1 MEVGYINVINYCYF
15 SLLESSNQLVSLHS
29 VQETI
34 HLPTQTRK
42 PVSRIF
48 TPSTA
53 IDSSGLVT
61 RFGTGKQNATTSVF
75 STPKLTSSRKTT
87 TRSSSIHDSSIP
99 WFSTSEQV
107 RHWTK
112 SAEVKPRIS
121 HSLAHGTSFW
131 KDDYSSKRSA
141 FTESIIKTNSF
152 LSTASIDSSL
162 SITRSTW
169 QLTEGN
175 ANTSLVQKASSI
187 TSSPS
192 AWDIV
197 ATENNYVQ
205 STTGTIQDIGTM
217 LKGVP
222 SSGVKYTWSHYWTP
236 IRNSPESAYS
246 KSVREDIDFQL
257 TTTGSER
264 SRFGQTSSSA
274 MTTANPRAS
283 SSYSRNS
290 VEVTEGMN
298 TKTVKTAIPTKSSVH
313 SYLPNTYSDL
323 PNVINSFTGSLSGSI
338 LNQERVSSQST
349 SPVLSCTMVKYT
361 SVRKKSPNTIYFST
375 SMAQEM
381 PYTSPGTTQV
391 SHTTNTSGFGYGT
404 AWSLRTQ
411 LETSQSALNTLP
423 SYSASKSDNQEQSS
437 KHSGSLKEGFSSAM
451 TTLSPSSYLFTM
463 SQGSSAVH
471 EILTTTKATSPTAT
485 RQSYAS
491 KVGSRNVTSV
501 ISQSKGNSG
510 TPTLP
515 LYTSHGG
522 LSTGRDVTS
531 LQTTMSLSNH
541 LQTRKSISQS
551 RSGIKATSFGS
562 AMPLNTNFN
571 TGSPSSGL
579 SPDEVN
585 SQPSTSVS
593 SHTSVSPRSS
603 FENLLTVAS
612 KETST
617 NGISSWI
624 PLQKSISYSSSSTS
638 KQTLASKKMSSQK
651 GNVRLSIVTTSS
663 AQHLKSA
670 RQSVKESLLTPY
682 ISTTKLPKTYQQTLH
697 KGTSDT
703 PAKSTVTSITMTTF
717 VPSRQYTAVL
727 SQDLVNFSRFSST
740 DKLAPKWLSSQVKD
754 AGLSIVSS
762 SGQHR
767 TLGSPRGTSQHLK
780 ATTYTPEIST
790 WFHIT
795 PAASSTKR
803 FLSTVEPVLKRT
815 SSEAAN
821 AVFSSITS
829 SVNVKDAM
837 RSINVSM
844 SRDNV
849 QSVSA
854 TGLHT
859 TFQHPLGKGSSDAPT
874 TVTRMTAVPSSI
886 QSTALSRYQSSASRI
901 TTPASRN
908 ISLNASITT
917 HSLHAST
924 NGTVRIFSTP
934 TYTSTTQVKLSKT
947 TDSYLFSLVPAT
959 SRPYLNSTTQF
970 KIMDGSLVI
979 RNRNFHANLSNTNST
994 MFKVLAVEVEEII
1007 MDIVSSDAKVTSF
1020 RNGSIIADF
1029 YLKVSYDSQ
1038 FSDRDYAQKLSEAN
1052 ETLWRGYYVT
1062 NITVTL
1068 RANTGRTAARL
1079 QDDGGLSKG
1088 TVVAIFTVF
1097 SVLLIAVGGV
1107 GVYVCTKKGLC
1118 ERSRVKPAE

>member
-1 MEVGYINVINYCYF
+1 
-15 SLLESSNQLVSLHS
+15 
-29 VQETI
+29 
-34 HLPTQTRK
+34 
-42 PVSRIF
+42 
-48 TPSTA
+48 
-53 IDSSGLVT
+53 
-61 RFGTGKQNATTSVF
+61 
-75 STPKLTSSRKTT
+75 
-87 TRSSSIHDSSIP
+87 
-99 WFSTSEQV
+99 
-107 RHWTK
+107 
-112 SAEVKPRIS
+112 
-121 HSLAHGTSFW
+121 
-131 KDDYSSKRSA
+131 
-141 FTESIIKTNSF
+141 
-152 LSTASIDSSL
+152 
-162 SITRSTW
+162 
-169 QLTEGN
+169 
-175 ANTSLVQKASSI
+175 
-187 TSSPS
+187 
-192 AWDIV
+192 
-197 ATENNYVQ
+197 
-205 STTGTIQDIGTM
+205 M

-222 SSGVKYTWSHYWTP
+222 SSGVKYTWSHSWTP

-257 TTTGSER
+257 TTTRSER
-264 SRFGQTSSSA
+264 SRFDQTSSSA
-274 MTTANPRAS
+274 MTTAKPRAS

-290 VEVTEGMN
+290 FEVTEGMN
-298 TKTVKTAIPTKSSVH
+298 MKTVKTAITTKSSVH

-323 PNVINSFTGSLSGSI
+323 PNVVNSFTGSLSGSI

-349 SPVLSCTMVKYT
+349 SPVLSCTVVTYT
-361 SVRKKSPNTIYFST
+361 SVRNKFSNTIYLST

-381 PYTSPGTTQV
+381 PYTSPGTTQI
-391 SHTTNTSGFGYGT
+391 SHTSNTSGFGYGT

-437 KHSGSLKEGFSSAM
+437 KHSGSLNEGFSSAM
-451 TTLSPSSYLFTM
+451 ITPSSSSYIFTM

-491 KVGSRNVTSV
+491 KVGPRNVTSV
-501 ISQSKGNSG
+501 ISQSKGNSC

-515 LYTSHGG
+515 LYTRHGG

-541 LQTRKSISQS
+541 LQTRKDISQS
-551 RSGIKATSFGS
+551 QSGIKATSFGS
-562 AMPLNTNFN
+562 TVPLNTNFN

-585 SQPSTSVS
+585 SQPITSVS

-624 PLQKSISYSSSSTS
+624 PLQKSMSYRSSSTS
-638 KQTLASKKMSSQK
+638 KQTLASRKMSSQK
-651 GNVRLSIVTTSS
+651 GNVRLSIITTSS

-670 RQSVKESLLTPY
+670 RESVKESPLTPY

-697 KGTSDT
+697 KGISRDT
-703 PAKSTVTSITMTTF
+703 PAKSTVTSITMTAF
-717 VPSRQYTAVL
+717 VPSRQYTAGVL
-727 SQDLVNFSRFSST
+727 SQDLVNFSRSSST
-740 DKLAPKWLSSQVKD
+740 DKVAPKRPSSQVKAD
-754 AGLSIVSS
+754 GLSIVSS

-767 TLGSPRGTSQHLK
+767 TLGNPHETSQHLK
-780 ATTYTPEIST
+780 VYSATTDTPEIST
-790 WFHIT
+790 QFPIT
-795 PAASSTKR
+795 PAVSSTTR
-803 FLSTVEPVLKRT
+803 FLSTVEPALKRT
-815 SSEAAN
+815 SSEVDN
-821 AVFSSITS
+821 VVFSNITS
-829 SVNVKDAM
+829 SVNVKDPM

-844 SRDNV
+844 SRVNV
-849 QSVSA
+849 QSVST
-854 TGLHT
+854 TGLHK
-859 TFQHPLGKGSSDAPT
+859 TFQYTLGKGSSDAPT
-874 TVTRMTAVPSSI
+874 TVTRITITTVPSTI
-886 QSTALSRYQSSASRI
+886 QPTALSRYQSSASRI

-908 ISLNASITT
+908 ISLNASTMT

-924 NGTVRIFSTP
+924 KGTVRIFSTP

-947 TDSYLFSLVPAT
+947 TDSYMFSSVLTT
-959 SRPYLNSTTQF
+959 SRPSLNSTTQF
-970 KIMDGSLVI
+970 KIMDGSFVI
-979 RNRNFHANLSNTNST
+979 KNRNFHANLSNPNST

-1007 MDIVSSDAKVTSF
+1007 MDVISLEAKVTSF

-1038 FSDRDYAQKLSEAN
+1038 FSDRDYARMLSEAN

-1079 QDDGGLSKG
+1079 QDNGGLSKG
-1088 TVVAIFTVF
+1088 TVVAIFAVF

-1107 GVYVCTKKGLC
+1107 AVYVCTKKGLC
-1118 ERSRVKPAE
+1118 ERSRVKPADSPIPPSELEKIQPVRRGTWVENDEPFLKLTSLKIPTTEVPRFTKC